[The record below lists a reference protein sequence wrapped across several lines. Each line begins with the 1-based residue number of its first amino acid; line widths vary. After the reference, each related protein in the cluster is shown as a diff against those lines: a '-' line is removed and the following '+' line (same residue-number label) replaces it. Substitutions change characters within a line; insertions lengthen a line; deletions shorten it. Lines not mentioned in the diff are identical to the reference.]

1 MEFMNRLSESAGLCV
16 FFSCFTGLLAIIEI
30 CFIVSGL
37 FAMHRSKNGLK
48 KAKMGY
54 TFRQR
59 LLLRPAWEQCLHART
74 FCRVLICFY
83 YIRLIV
89 LAVSVL
95 FAVIVQSHPALL
107 RIAAYFVVVSFLAL
121 DAPIFVLDFIL
132 DEHPF
137 KRWQHKYRFEK
148 YHHTRDRSSI
158 I

>member
-1 MEFMNRLSESAGLCV
+1 MEFMDRLSESAGLCV
-16 FFSCFTGLLAIIEI
+16 LFACIFGLLAMIEI

-59 LLLRPAWEQCLHART
+59 LLLRPAWEQCLHAKT
-74 FCRVLICFY
+74 FCRVLICVY
-83 YIRLIV
+83 YIRVIV
-89 LAVSVL
+89 LAISCL
-95 FAVIVQSHPALL
+95 FAVVVQSNPALL
-107 RIAAYFVVVSFLAL
+107 RVAAYIVVISILAL

-137 KRWQHKYRFEK
+137 KKWQNKYRFEK
-148 YHHTRDRSSI
+148 YHNTRDRSSLI
-158 I
+158 